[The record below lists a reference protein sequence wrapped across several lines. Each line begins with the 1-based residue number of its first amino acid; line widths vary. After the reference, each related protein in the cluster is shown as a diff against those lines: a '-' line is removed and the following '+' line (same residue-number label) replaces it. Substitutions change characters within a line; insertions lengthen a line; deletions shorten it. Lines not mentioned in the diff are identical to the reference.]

1 MNTFGWVMTLV
12 VAGAIVGVTGRYLAV
27 PHNLLGVP
35 GALEAMQA
43 RP

>member
-1 MNTFGWVMTLV
+1 MTLV